1 MIVIIGLIV
10 LLIAVIV
17 GFTGVLVNAGPGHLL
32 TGNFSVLGYHVTGST
47 GTLFLF
53 GIVVGAVAM
62 GGLAVLLAGALRTAG
77 RGRDARNQL
86 AKSQRETAFLNHERD
101 QRLEHEQT
109 GATKDSSVRTQ
120 ETSTDRSRRPL
131 LSRWSPRR
139 ESASTA
145 HVDGPR

>member
-17 GFTGVLVNAGPGHLL
+17 GFTGVLVNAGPGHLM

-47 GTLFLF
+47 GTLFLL
-53 GIVVGAVAM
+53 GIVVGAVVM
-62 GGLAVLLAGALRTAG
+62 LGLSVLLAGARRTAG

-120 ETSTDRSRRPL
+120 AADPSRAPL

-139 ESASTA
+139 QSTGTA
-145 HVDGPR
+145 HADGPR

>member
-10 LLIAVIV
+10 LLIAVIA
-17 GFTGVLVNAGPGHLL
+17 GFTGVLVNAGPGHLM

-47 GTLFLF
+47 GTLFLL

-62 GGLAVLLAGALRTAG
+62 LGLSVLLAGARRTAG
-77 RGRDARNQL
+77 RGRDARHQL

-101 QRLEHEQT
+101 QRLEHDQT

-120 ETSTDRSRRPL
+120 AADPSRAPL

-139 ESASTA
+139 QSTGTA
-145 HVDGPR
+145 HADGPR